1 MQCKEL
7 THWKRLW
14 CWERL
19 KAKGEGTAEDGMV
32 RYHHRLNGYE
42 QIPGDSGGQR
52 SLECCSPWGHKSQTW
67 PSTWATMNIKRFYPR
82 QVVPMVKNSLAS
94 AEDVR
99 DPGSI
104 PRSGRSP
111 GVGNGKPTPLFFP
124 GESLGQRSLA
134 GYSSWGHKESN
145 MTEGT

>member
-1 MQCKEL
+1 
-7 THWKRLW
+7 
-14 CWERL
+14 
-19 KAKGEGTAEDGMV
+19 
-32 RYHHRLNGYE
+32 
-42 QIPGDSGGQR
+42 
-52 SLECCSPWGHKSQTW
+52 
-67 PSTWATMNIKRFYPR
+67 MNIKRFYPR

-94 AEDVR
+94 AEDIR

-124 GESLGQRSLA
+124 GESQGQRSLA